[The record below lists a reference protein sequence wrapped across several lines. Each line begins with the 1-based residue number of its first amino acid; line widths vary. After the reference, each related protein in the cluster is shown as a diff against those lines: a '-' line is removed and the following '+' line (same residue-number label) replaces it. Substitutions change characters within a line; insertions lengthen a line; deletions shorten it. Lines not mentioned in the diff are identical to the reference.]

1 MKVQIISTE
10 TSSRS
15 FPAKEGRAAITFKEQ
30 KAAVLRNG
38 DFPLPFKFSLD
49 EDQPPYPVGE
59 YELCPTSL
67 ESGQYGGLE
76 FGRRII
82 LIPVVANPL
91 ADQKGGKPAAANA

>member
-15 FPAKEGRAAITFKEQ
+15 FPAKEGRAEIKFKEQ
-30 KAAVLRNG
+30 KAAILRNG
-38 DFPLPFKFSLD
+38 DFPLPFKFTLD
-49 EDQPPYPVGE
+49 EDQPAYPVGT

-76 FGRRII
+76 FGRRIV
-82 LIPVVANPL
+82 LIREDNNPL
-91 ADQKGGKPAAANA
+91 ADAKPGKPAAN